1 MSYWDSPEARKLF
14 WAHDDED
21 TQQSIRSQIKELMK
35 ANQTESSYV
44 EVTQDGEKME
54 EDSVTAY
61 EKHLIRQKSQ
71 LLCFSLHLA
80 LEHMNKWT

>member
-1 MSYWDSPEARKLF
+1 
-14 WAHDDED
+14 
-21 TQQSIRSQIKELMK
+21 MK

>member
-1 MSYWDSPEARKLF
+1 
-14 WAHDDED
+14 
-21 TQQSIRSQIKELMK
+21 MK

-61 EKHLIRQKSQ
+61 EKHLICQKSQ
-71 LLCFSLHLA
+71 FLCFSLHLA